1 MIETLP
7 HWFAKKWRNKMS
19 KSNYVDFKEA
29 YKYLK
34 NVDKRIVD
42 AQLKSTELAAEYAA
56 KYMKQKTP
64 VSADNKVHAK
74 DHIVYSKPNKNN
86 PVAEVG
92 FDKEVAWRVHFVEY
106 GTIKQRPQ
114 PFMQQT
120 MKDIESKVASIIQ
133 NEMRRR
139 LNQ

>member
-1 MIETLP
+1 
-7 HWFAKKWRNKMS
+7 MS
-19 KSNYVDFKEA
+19 KSNYVDFKSA

-56 KYMKQKTP
+56 NYLKQKTP
-64 VSADNKVHAK
+64 VADRNSDHAK
-74 DHIVYSKPNKNN
+74 DHIVYTKPTKNN
-86 PVAEVG
+86 PLAEVG

-120 MKDIESKVASIIQ
+120 MKDIEAKVTSIIQ